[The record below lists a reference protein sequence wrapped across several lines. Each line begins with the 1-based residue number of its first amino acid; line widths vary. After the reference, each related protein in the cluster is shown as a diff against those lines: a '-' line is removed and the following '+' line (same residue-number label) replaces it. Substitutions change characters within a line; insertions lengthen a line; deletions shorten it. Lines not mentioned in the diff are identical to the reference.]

1 MLERV
6 EGEWRKIDPGHPGL
20 GRRGRA
26 WRLTR
31 QVSDILRGLPW
42 VLIGG
47 QMVAIIEIEH
57 GVSVGRDTADVD
69 TLVDVRA
76 LSTAT
81 EEAAARLL
89 AAGFAPK
96 PEDDG
101 LAYRFS
107 RDGDI
112 VDVLAPDNLGRRRNL
127 TTVPPDETLETIG
140 GTQANRR
147 RSGECGSKVSQKDGK
162 SGGQADRPKV
172 RGVFRPGP

>member
-1 MLERV
+1 MAQETIRV
-6 EGEWRKIDPGHPGL
+6 TPASDAEAEL
-20 GRRGRA
+20 

-31 QVSDILRGLPW
+31 QVSDILHGLPW

-57 GVSVGRDTADVD
+57 GVSVGRATADAD

-76 LSTAT
+76 LSTVT
-81 EEAAARLL
+81 QEAAARLL
-89 AAGFAPK
+89 AAGFTPK

-101 LAYRFS
+101 LAYRFI

-140 GTQANRR
+140 GTQAIRR
-147 RSGECGSKVSQKDGK
+147 ARVS
-162 SGGQADRPKV
+162 AAAR
-172 RGVFRPGP
+172 